1 MSLAGGLRE
10 LLRPP
15 PHRGPVI
22 AAGGVSLAVGLAVL
36 VVHRDQ
42 ADTLATVLL
51 LVAGALV
58 FWLGAQSPNEDGLPP
73 AYQSVLLV
81 TGWPLLYAG
90 LLLFF
95 TTVGVTLLLA
105 LTLASLLAATLAV
118 WPALERNSAIALL
131 GAALAGGTA
140 LLAGWAWLFDTDSP
154 APFRVLLALY
164 AAALV
169 LASLALREPAPR
181 HAEVLI
187 DAAGLAIALI
197 GVEALWTG
205 DDLSGVWQV
214 VLLGAGLGLVA
225 FGALDRHPGPAYL
238 GVANLVAFIATAGR
252 FWPFL
257 LISGGV
263 LMLLAGLRPRRPL
276 PPEPD
281 PYRAGEAPLA
291 ARVGESSQESS

>member
-22 AAGGVSLAVGLAVL
+22 AAGGVSLAVGLAVIVL
-36 VVHRDQ
+36 RRDE
-42 ADTLATVLL
+42 ADALSTLALL
-51 LVAGALV
+51 LPGALL

-81 TGWPLLYAG
+81 TGWPLFYAG
-90 LLLFF
+90 LLLCF
-95 TTVGVTLLLA
+95 TTVGLTFLLA
-105 LTLASLLAATLAV
+105 LALASLLAAGLAV

-140 LLAGWAWLFDTDSP
+140 ILACWAWLFGVDSLT
-154 APFRVLLALY
+154 PFRVLLVLY

-187 DAAGLAIALI
+187 DAAGLAVALI
-197 GVEALWTG
+197 GAEALWAG
-205 DDLSGVWQV
+205 DGLGGVWQI

-238 GVANLVAFIATAGR
+238 GVANLVAFIGTAGK
-252 FWPFL
+252 FWPFVL
-257 LISGGV
+257 VTGGV
-263 LMLLAGLRPRRPL
+263 LMLVAGLRPRRPL

-291 ARVGESSQESS
+291 ARVDDP

>member
-22 AAGGVSLAVGLAVL
+22 AAGGVSLAVGVAVIVL
-36 VVHRDQ
+36 RRDE
-42 ADTLATVLL
+42 ADALATVLV
-51 LVAGALV
+51 LVTGALL

-131 GAALAGGTA
+131 GAA
-140 LLAGWAWLFDTDSP
+140 
-154 APFRVLLALY
+154 
-164 AAALV
+164 
-169 LASLALREPAPR
+169 
-181 HAEVLI
+181 
-187 DAAGLAIALI
+187 
-197 GVEALWTG
+197 
-205 DDLSGVWQV
+205 
-214 VLLGAGLGLVA
+214 
-225 FGALDRHPGPAYL
+225 
-238 GVANLVAFIATAGR
+238 
-252 FWPFL
+252 
-257 LISGGV
+257 
-263 LMLLAGLRPRRPL
+263 
-276 PPEPD
+276 
-281 PYRAGEAPLA
+281 
-291 ARVGESSQESS
+291 

>member
-22 AAGGVSLAVGLAVL
+22 AAGGVSLAVGLAVI
-36 VVHRDQ
+36 VVGRDQ
-42 ADTLATVLL
+42 ADALATVLL
-51 LVAGALV
+51 LAPGALL
-58 FWLGAQSPNEDGLPP
+58 FWLGAQSPNEEGFPP

-90 LLLFF
+90 LLMLF
-95 TTVGVTLLLA
+95 TTVGVTFLLA
-105 LTLASLLAATLAV
+105 LTLASLLVAGLAV

-131 GAALAGGTA
+131 GAALAGGTGI
-140 LLAGWAWLFDTDSP
+140 LACWAWLFDIDSL
-154 APFRVLLALY
+154 APFRVLLVLY
-164 AAALV
+164 AAGLV

-197 GVEALWTG
+197 GIEAAWGG
-205 DDLSGVWQV
+205 DDLAGVWQV

-252 FWPFL
+252 FWPFVL
-257 LISGGV
+257 VTGGV
-263 LMLLAGLRPRRPL
+263 LMLVAGLRPRRPL

-291 ARVGESSQESS
+291 ARVDDRDR